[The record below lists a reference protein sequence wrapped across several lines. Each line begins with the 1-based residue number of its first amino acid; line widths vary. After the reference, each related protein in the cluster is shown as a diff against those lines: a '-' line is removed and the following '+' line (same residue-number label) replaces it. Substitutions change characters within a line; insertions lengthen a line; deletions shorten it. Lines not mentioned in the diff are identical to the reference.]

1 MGGRANVSTD
11 PGSAADPG
19 GSSGRGRRLRPRRR
33 STAVLLASLTLL
45 AAVQAIDPVVS
56 TATPTLPNIVL
67 ILADDMRWDQMDH
80 MATVQSELIGK
91 GRTFTKSFV
100 VNSLCCPSRAT
111 ILSGQ
116 YSHSTGVYTN
126 SDYSKFR
133 PREGATI
140 ATWLDAAG
148 YRTGLVGKYLNGYGK
163 GRGTSVLPG
172 WNYWRTFIQPPGYY
186 NYSLSI
192 DGVPTAFGSGA
203 ANYSTDV
210 LANYAVDFVHST
222 PAEEPLFLWFG
233 PNAPHNPYTPAPR
246 HSTSLAGFT
255 APIYPN
261 VNEADVSD
269 KPAYVRELAAK
280 GNSISSR
287 KKQAQALLAVDE
299 AVARIVGALQET
311 GRLSTTFILFMSD
324 NGLSH
329 RSHRWSGKESPWDE
343 AAHIPFVVR
352 YDPVTGGV
360 ASSDDRLVLNLD
372 VAPTFADLADAAA
385 PGAEGASFLPLL
397 DGTASAWRTS
407 FAIEHVAKGGDPP
420 TYCAIRTTT
429 HKYIRYSTGEE
440 ELYDLVADP
449 FELQSRHADPAFAA
463 IKAQLRAEL
472 QSLCSPPPPGYSF

>member
-1 MGGRANVSTD
+1 MSV
-11 PGSAADPG
+11 
-19 GSSGRGRRLRPRRR
+19 
-33 STAVLLASLTLL
+33 L
-45 AAVQAIDPVVS
+45 AAVQAVGPVAS
-56 TATPTLPNIVL
+56 TAAPTVPNIVL
-67 ILADDMRWDQMDH
+67 ILADDMRWDQMEH
-80 MATVQSELIGK
+80 MSTVRSELIGK
-91 GRTFTKSFV
+91 GTTFTKGFV

-116 YSHSTGVYTN
+116 YSHSTRVYTN

-133 PREGATI
+133 PREGSTI

-163 GRGTSVLPG
+163 GRATSVLPG
-172 WNYWRTFIQPPGYY
+172 WNYWRTFVQPPGYY
-186 NYSLSI
+186 NYTLSV

-203 ANYSTDV
+203 ADYSTDV
-210 LANYAVDFVHST
+210 LAGYADDFIRTT
-222 PAEEPLFLWFG
+222 PADEPLFLWFG

-246 HSTSLAGFT
+246 HATSLPNFT

-269 KPAYVRELAAK
+269 KPAFVRKLSAK
-280 GNSISSR
+280 GNSIQSR
-287 KKQAQALLAVDE
+287 KKQALALLAVDE
-299 AVARIVGALQET
+299 AVARIIDALEDT
-311 GRLSTTFILFMSD
+311 GRLSTTFIVFMSD

-352 YDPVTGGV
+352 YDPVTGGL
-360 ASSDDRLVLNLD
+360 ATSDDRLVLNLD
-372 VAPTFADLADAAA
+372 VAPTFAALAGTVA
-385 PGAEGASFLPLL
+385 PGAEGTSFLPLL
-397 DGTASAWRTS
+397 DGSASTWRTS
-407 FAIEHVAKGGDPP
+407 FAIEHVAAGDPP

-449 FELQSRHADPAFAA
+449 FELQSRHADPAFAP
-463 IKAQLRAEL
+463 IKAQLRAET
-472 QSLCSPPPPGYSF
+472 QAFCSPPPPGYSF